1 MSPNLQ
7 SDVLPAT
14 LGGIRNTHPAFRQV
28 LTGKLWWTVSWQL
41 ITCTYVWLIDRDVN
55 KWSRNNLINCRI
67 EHLNMS
73 LHLRGV
79 SYTLIQEEGFHVS
92 WYLWWCFILI
102 TWKWNR
108 PQSSHLVIRTMHS
121 SFLLREHRATALK
134 ITLPAKCHVLTC
146 PLTIYFKKNNL
157 LLSFTSYSISKLYNA
172 YKYPKIEHWYWCF
185 AQSESTLLIGNTR

>member
-7 SDVLPAT
+7 PDVLPAT

-41 ITCTYVWLIDRDVN
+41 ITWTYVWLIDRHVN
-55 KWSRNNLINCRI
+55 KWSGNNLINCHT

-73 LHLRGV
+73 LHFRGV

-108 PQSSHLVIRTMHS
+108 LQSSHPVIRTMHS
-121 SFLLREHRATALK
+121 TFLLREHRATALK
-134 ITLPAKCHVLTC
+134 ITPPGKVSCSHLSTHHL
-146 PLTIYFKKNNL
+146 FKK
-157 LLSFTSYSISKLYNA
+157 
-172 YKYPKIEHWYWCF
+172 
-185 AQSESTLLIGNTR
+185 QSTLILYILFYIFVMQCL